1 MHENYTVNTRL
12 KTLLAKELH
21 DMHGF
26 RYSLSLSLLLLLETY
41 ITSGTRANVQ
51 IQWWRMFQST
61 QDRALPCIFVFY
73 NMFI

>member
-1 MHENYTVNTRL
+1 MHENYTANTRI
-12 KTLLAKELH
+12 KPLLAKELH

-41 ITSGTRANVQ
+41 NSSGTRANVQ

-61 QDRALPCIFVFY
+61 QDRAQPCIFVFY